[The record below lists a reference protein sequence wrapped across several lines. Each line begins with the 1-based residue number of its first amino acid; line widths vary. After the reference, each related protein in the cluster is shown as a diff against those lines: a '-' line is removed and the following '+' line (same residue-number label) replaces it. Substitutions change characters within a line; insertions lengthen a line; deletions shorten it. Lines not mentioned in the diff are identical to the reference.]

1 MRLFLLTSLT
11 MMAFAANS
19 VLNRAALVTGDM
31 TALQFSA
38 IRAMSG
44 AMMLL
49 VLVLWQSGNL
59 GRLRAA
65 SITGGAMLALY
76 LVGFSIAY
84 THMDSGVGALILF
97 GGVQITMFGS
107 ALIARESIPLQRW
120 VGAALAFAGLV
131 VLVWPSDYSGSWMH
145 AEIFMGLAALGWGIY
160 SLLGRG
166 AKDPLAATAG
176 NFAYACLPVGVAL
189 MMLDG
194 LRIPE
199 LTIALFYAVL
209 SGAITS
215 GLGYAL
221 WYQLLPQL
229 RTSIAA
235 IAQLS
240 VPLIAAAGG
249 VIFLS
254 EATDNR
260 FWVAAFLVLGGIA
273 LSLFPSRKRLSNS

>member
-1 MRLFLLTSLT
+1 MRLFLLTTLT

-38 IRAMSG
+38 IRTVSG
-44 AMMLL
+44 ALMLL
-49 VLVLWQSGNL
+49 ILILWQSKNL
-59 GRLRAA
+59 ARLRAGSFA
-65 SITGGAMLALY
+65 GGAMLALY

-97 GGVQITMFGS
+97 GGVQITMFGG
-107 ALIARESIPLQRW
+107 ALIARETIPLQRW
-120 VGAALAFAGLV
+120 IGAVLAFGGLA
-131 VLVWPSDYSGSWMH
+131 VLVWPTDYAAHWVH
-145 AEIFMGLAALGWGIY
+145 AEIFMVLAALGWGIY

-176 NFAYACLPVGVAL
+176 NFLYACLPVGLAFLLLGSIRVPAL
-189 MMLDG
+189 SESL
-194 LRIPE
+194 L
-199 LTIALFYAVL
+199 YAVL

-221 WYQLLPQL
+221 WYQILPQL
-229 RTSIAA
+229 RTSVAA

-240 VPLIAAAGG
+240 VPLIAAVGG

-254 EATDNR
+254 ETTDSR
-260 FWVAAFLVLGGIA
+260 FWIAAFMVLGGIA
-273 LSLFPSRKRLSNS
+273 LSLLPSRKRLSNS

>member
-1 MRLFLLTSLT
+1 MRLFFLTTLT

-38 IRAMSG
+38 IRTVSG
-44 AMMLL
+44 ALMLL
-49 VLVLWQSGNL
+49 ILILWQSKNL
-59 GRLRAA
+59 ARLRAGSFA
-65 SITGGAMLALY
+65 GGAMLALY

-97 GGVQITMFGS
+97 GGVQITMFGG
-107 ALIARESIPLQRW
+107 ALVARETIPLQRW
-120 VGAALAFAGLV
+120 IGAVLAFGGLA
-131 VLVWPSDYSGSWMH
+131 VLVWPTDYAAHWVH
-145 AEIFMGLAALGWGIY
+145 AEIFMVLAALGWGIY
-160 SLLGRG
+160 SLLGRR

-176 NFAYACLPVGVAL
+176 NFIYACLPVCVAL
-189 MMLDG
+189 VLLNGVRVPD
-194 LRIPE
+194 LS
-199 LTIALFYAVL
+199 LSLFYAIL
-209 SGAITS
+209 SGAVTS

-229 RTSIAA
+229 RTSVAA

-254 EATDNR
+254 ETTDSR
-260 FWVAAFLVLGGIA
+260 FWIAAFMVLGGIA
-273 LSLFPSRKRLSNS
+273 LSLLPSRKPLSNS